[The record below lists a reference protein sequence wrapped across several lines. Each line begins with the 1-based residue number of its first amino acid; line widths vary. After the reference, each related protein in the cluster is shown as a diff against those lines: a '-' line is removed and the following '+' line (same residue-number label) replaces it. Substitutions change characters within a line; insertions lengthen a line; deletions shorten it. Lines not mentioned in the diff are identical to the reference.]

1 MVLEKIREKAV
12 GWVMWVFVGVVSV
25 PFVLW
30 GINQYAFG
38 GGAVSAATVNGQEIS
53 LKEYADA
60 LQGVKNQWRNDLG
73 DKYDEAMFDNM
84 ETKMGVVNSLV
95 DKALEQQWMS
105 ENNMQISLPRVVGE
119 IKKAPQFYE
128 NGKYSE
134 AVLNKILQSQGL
146 SRNEFVTSIVPL
158 SLNKNDLM
166 NGISRSAF
174 ATRKEAE
181 QLYILKNQKR
191 SFDYFTVSRNTFRK
205 DIEISDEV
213 VAEYYKNNNEK
224 YLTDAKV
231 KLEYIELSVETL
243 GDNVAV
249 TDDEIK
255 KRYESDIERY
265 QQDEQRKAS
274 HILLSVKKD
283 ASKEDEAKVKK
294 QIDDIATR
302 INKGESFADLA
313 EEFSEDPGSAKHGGD
328 LGFFGQK
335 AMVPEF
341 DEAVFSLEKGEVSKP
356 VKTSFGYHLI
366 KLVDIKDKHTKP
378 LDDNI
383 KGQIEQTIRAEKA
396 RAYIAENGTE
406 VGNIAYDDPSSLE
419 EIAKFAGVEIKETD
433 FASSQSRKD
442 ILRHKKVSQAAF
454 SDDLLKDGNNSDL
467 ISIGRNMAY
476 VIRVVDH
483 KSATVKP
490 LEQVKSIIKNFLKT
504 EKAKVM
510 AKEKGSEL
518 EKLIAEGMSI
528 ADAAAQT
535 EAKVTEVEPLP
546 RNATKYSREV
556 VQAAF
561 EINKASGDAV
571 TVSGVELQYGDYA
584 VIVLKEV
591 INAEIIAD
599 SEDVKKGVEQA
610 AFSRSGELS
619 QYSFANFMKSLRGA
633 SQVHI
638 FEDRL

>member
-53 LKEYADA
+53 LQEYADA

-128 NGKYSE
+128 DGKYSE
-134 AVLNKILQSQGL
+134 AMLNRILQSQGL

-166 NGISRSAF
+166 NGVSRSAF

-181 QLYILKNQKR
+181 QLYKLKNQKR
-191 SFDYFTVSRNTFRK
+191 SFNYFTVSRNTFRK
-205 DIEISDEV
+205 DIEITDEV
-213 VAEYYKNNNEK
+213 VAAYYKGNNEK
-224 YLTDAKV
+224 YLTDEQV
-231 KLEYIELSVETL
+231 KLEYIEISVDTL
-243 GDNVAV
+243 GDKVAV
-249 TDDEIK
+249 SAEDIK

-274 HILLSVKKD
+274 HILLNIKKD
-283 ASKEDEAKVKK
+283 ATKEDEAKVKK
-294 QIDDIATR
+294 QIDDLAAR

-313 EEFSEDPGSAKHGGD
+313 KEFSDDPGSAKHGGD

-341 DEAVFSLEKGEVSKP
+341 DDAVFSLKKGEVSKP
-356 VKTSFGYHLI
+356 VRTSFGFHLI

-378 LDDNI
+378 LDDSIEAQI
-383 KGQIEQTIRAEKA
+383 KQTISAEKA

-406 VGNIAYDDPSSLE
+406 IGNIAYDDPTSLE
-419 EIAKFAGVEIKETD
+419 EIAKFTGVEIKETD

-442 ILRHKKVSQAAF
+442 ILKHKKVAQVAF
-454 SDDLLKDGNNSDL
+454 SDDLLKEGNNSDL
-467 ISIGRNMAY
+467 INIGRNMAF
-476 VIRVVDH
+476 VVRVVDH

-490 LEQVKSIIKNFLKT
+490 LDQVQSIIRNFLKT

-510 AKEKGSEL
+510 AKNKGLEL
-518 EKLIAEGMSI
+518 EKLITEGMSM
-528 ADAAAQT
+528 ADAAAQI

-561 EINKASGDAV
+561 EMVKGQDDAV
-571 TVSGVELQYGDYA
+571 TVAGIELQYGDYA
-584 VIVLKEV
+584 VIELKEV

-599 SEDVKKGVEQA
+599 SDDVKKGIEQA
-610 AFSRSGELS
+610 AFSRTGELS
-619 QYSFANFMKSLRGA
+619 QYSFANFMKSLRDA
-633 SQVHI
+633 SQIHI